1 MANET
6 LRLELGAAA
15 AVPLSKLAAATDSFS
30 HLVDDIAK
38 ELHPDA
44 QIIEWT
50 VEVER
55 GSVILEVKPALGREA
70 ALTIVNT
77 IVNGLNA
84 IEKGPEQPLHF
95 TDRAL
100 EHARKLATLASDELP
115 VRVRNSHHQARL
127 TRHSVRNIDDLTI
140 GAQPRIGTIEGRLE
154 ELNIHVHD
162 KPTFQI
168 WENLTGRK
176 VQCRA
181 GDSVPKEQLEAA
193 MGHHVAVRGMIRASR
208 HGASQSIDA
217 KQLRVFPAEHELP
230 SADEVRGILKAS

>member
-1 MANET
+1 MADGT

-15 AVPLSKLAAATDSFS
+15 IPLSKLADAADSFS
-30 HLVDDIAK
+30 HLVADVTK

-44 QIIEWT
+44 PAVEWT

-55 GSVILEVKPALGREA
+55 GSVVLAAKPDLGHEDAR
-70 ALTIVNT
+70 TTVNT
-77 IVNGLNA
+77 IVSGLSV
-84 IEKGPEQPLHF
+84 IEKGPEQPAYF

-100 EHARKLATLASDELP
+100 EYARKLAELASDDFP
-115 VRVRNSHHQARL
+115 VRVRNGRLQAKL
-127 TRHSVRNIDDLTI
+127 TYRSVRNVNDLTV

-154 ELNIHVHD
+154 ELNIHG

-168 WENLTGRK
+168 WERLTGRK

-181 GDSVPKEQLEAA
+181 GDSVSREQLEAA
-193 MGHHVAVRGMIRASR
+193 MGHRVAARGMIRASKQ
-208 HGASQSIDA
+208 GASRSIDA